1 MRTNKIVFRIVCVAL
16 AALASETLHA
26 VGVNSMGKSAKTDG
40 DYMIIDLTP
49 NAKGKFPVTFTDM
62 SVAKANATFN
72 TDEYKS
78 GKIVL
83 RKVAAGSSY
92 YYRPHCTKPQSEK
105 PLAETDKIPVTRD
118 FWIGIFEVT
127 RAQYARVF
135 GRACAAITPV
145 SPVAGQAF
153 CENESYGDGMES
165 CPCFMKHLST
175 NCVDV
180 TGKPVGGFDL
190 PTEAQWE
197 IACRAGTATKFS
209 CGDSLSSDYAIYNK
223 QYNRPQH
230 VGMKKPNAWG
240 IYDMHGNVAE
250 WCRDRSCGFYDNRCR
265 AKTAEGFCAL
275 HEASGDMQIYRGGSY
290 GSKAYGCA
298 SSTREEYNALASD
311 IGFRLSRTVPALG
324 KKASCKNKK
333 ALGTK

>member
-1 MRTNKIVFRIVCVAL
+1 MRTNKIVFRIACVAL
-16 AALASETLHA
+16 AALVSEALHA
-26 VGVNSMGKSAKTDG
+26 ASVNSMGKSAKTDG

-49 NAKGKFPVTFTDM
+49 NAKGKFPVTFVDM

-105 PLAETDKIPVTRD
+105 PLTETDKIPVTRD

-127 RAQYARVF
+127 EAQYARVF
-135 GRACAAITPV
+135 GRTCADITPI
-145 SPVAGQAF
+145 SPVAGQEFSATGSF
-153 CENESYGDGMES
+153 GTGMES
-165 CPCFMKHLST
+165 CPCFMKHLCT

-209 CGDSLSSDYAIYNK
+209 CGDSLSADYAIYDK
-223 QYNRPQH
+223 QYNGPQC
-230 VGMKKPNAWG
+230 VGMKRPNAWG
-240 IYDMHGNVAE
+240 IYDMHGNVDE
-250 WCRDRSCGFYDNRCR
+250 WCRDRSCVLCNDSCR
-265 AKTAEGFCAL
+265 AKTAEDFCAL
-275 HEASGDMQIYRGGSY
+275 REVGEDQIYRGGCWRSN
-290 GSKAYGCA
+290 AYGCA
-298 SSTREEYNALASD
+298 SSTREAYNALASH
-311 IGFRLSRTVPALG
+311 IGFRLSRTAPALG
-324 KKASCKNKK
+324 KKASGKNKK
-333 ALGTK
+333 AFGKK